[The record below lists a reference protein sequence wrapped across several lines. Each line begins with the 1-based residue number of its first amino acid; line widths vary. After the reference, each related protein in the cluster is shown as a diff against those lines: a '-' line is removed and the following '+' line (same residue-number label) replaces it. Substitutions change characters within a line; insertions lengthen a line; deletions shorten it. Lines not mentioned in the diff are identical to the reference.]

1 MAGAF
6 HLRNRKKA
14 MPAVL
19 ITNGQLITPSS
30 KFDDG
35 AVLLQGKRILAA
47 GPPSAFD
54 VPSKTKILDARGG
67 VILPGLIDVHIHGAH
82 GYDCGGADLAKL
94 IQILPQHGITAF
106 LPTTYITTH
115 ERLLKI
121 VSAMT
126 DVIEDPP
133 VGARVLGIHMEGPWL
148 NPERA
153 GMGNPDLFYPLNE
166 EDVHAF
172 QEASRGHIRMMTFAP
187 EMGQALQVIPLLV
200 KEGIIP
206 TAGHTNAE
214 YATVQRAVA
223 LGLNHATHTYNAMR
237 GLHHRK
243 PGTLGAVFDLDEIIA
258 QMIADGI
265 HLHPA
270 AMRILI
276 RVKGTRRICIV
287 SDATP
292 PAAAP
297 PGEYEWEGYTLYH
310 DGQQSRL
317 ENGTLAGSVTLINQ
331 MLRVLVEE
339 VGLSLR
345 EAVMMATDVPATLLG
360 VPKGRLA
367 PGYDADL
374 VVLGPDY
381 EPYLTLIQGE
391 VVYQAEEGKTR

>member
-1 MAGAF
+1 MTAI
-6 HLRNRKKA
+6 L
-14 MPAVL
+14 V
-19 ITNGQLITPSS
+19 TNGQLITPFS
-30 KFDDG
+30 KYDEG

-47 GPPSAFD
+47 GPTSAFD
-54 VPSKTKILDARGG
+54 VPPETKILDAHGG
-67 VILPGLIDVHIHGAH
+67 VILPGLIDVHLHGAH

-106 LPTTYITTH
+106 LPTTYINTR

-121 VSAMT
+121 LSSMA

-133 VGARVLGIHMEGPWL
+133 VGAQVLGIHMEGPWF

-166 EDVHAF
+166 DDVHAF

-187 EMGQALQVIPLLV
+187 ELGEAIQMIPLLQQ
-200 KEGIIP
+200 EGIIP
-206 TAGHTNAE
+206 AMGHTSAD
-214 YATVQRAVA
+214 YDIIQRAVA

-237 GLHHRK
+237 GLHHRE
-243 PGTLGAVFDLDEIIA
+243 PGALGAIFDLDEIVA

-265 HLHPA
+265 HIHPA
-270 AMRILI
+270 AMRILL
-276 RVKGTRRICIV
+276 RVKGPERICIV

-297 PGEYEWEGYTLYH
+297 AGEYEWEGYTLYH
-310 DGQQSRL
+310 DGQTSRL

-331 MLRVLVEE
+331 MLRVLVEQ
-339 VGLSLR
+339 VGVSLR
-345 EAVMMATDVPATLLG
+345 EAVLMTTEVPAIVLG
-360 VPKGRLA
+360 VLKGRLA

-381 EPYLTLIQGE
+381 EPYLTLIQGDI
-391 VVYQAEEGKTR
+391 VYQAEEREIK